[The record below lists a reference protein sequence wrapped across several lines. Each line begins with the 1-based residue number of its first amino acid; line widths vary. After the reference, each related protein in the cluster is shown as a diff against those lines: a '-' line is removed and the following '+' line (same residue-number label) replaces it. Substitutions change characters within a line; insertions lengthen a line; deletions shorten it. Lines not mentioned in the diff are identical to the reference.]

1 MNKKRCRPND
11 DEETCS
17 NKLRITKISQV
28 GVWRI
33 LLIFVLLLRNDTV
46 SCHVES
52 PDMRALQAPWLII
65 QDRYLEILLAFLAGI
80 SRIQG
85 SLTVSV
91 LMTPRVWDPGE

>member
-11 DEETCS
+11 DEETRS

-33 LLIFVLLLRNDTV
+33 LLISVLLLGNDTV

-52 PDMRALQAPWLII
+52 PDMRALQPPWLVSK
-65 QDRYLEILLAFLAGI
+65 DRYLEILLAFLAGI
-80 SRIQG
+80 SRIQR
-85 SLTVSV
+85 SLTVPVS
-91 LMTPRVWDPGE
+91 MTFRVWDPGE